1 MPLSRDSLFIISR
14 SVSIVKYFFE
24 VFSISFSERFR
35 RSRRLFYLTMYFLI
49 CQQVFSNFF
58 PAYFQT
64 PFYALFPAIPY
75 LDPALIFLL
84 YTISSPLLFGERLQ
98 KRKFTLDYPH
108 WIWYYIRCIQ
118 YAYAPVAQLDRALDS
133 DSKGRAFEPHR
144 AYQIRRHDESRAF
157 LFYLE
162 DWSPLAAASSSSGR
176 SLRLPISALSFYYDR
191 YYKRRSFPMERE
203 APFFCFCGK
212 PFAKRVDFLA
222 GGLPYASAEGVA
234 IRKHRSLTASSPS
247 KKL

>member
-1 MPLSRDSLFIISR
+1 
-14 SVSIVKYFFE
+14 
-24 VFSISFSERFR
+24 
-35 RSRRLFYLTMYFLI
+35 MYFLI

-58 PAYFQT
+58 PAISKP
-64 PFYALFPAIPY
+64 PFYALVPAIPY

-157 LFYLE
+157 LFYSE
-162 DWSPLAAASSSSGR
+162 DRSPLAAASSSSGR

>member
-1 MPLSRDSLFIISR
+1 MPILSTG
-14 SVSIVKYFFE
+14 FFK
-24 VFSISFSERFR
+24 
-35 RSRRLFYLTMYFLI
+35 FL
-49 CQQVFSNFF
+49 SG
-58 PAYFQT
+58 YFQT
-64 PFYALFPAIPY
+64 PFYALVPAIPY

-84 YTISSPLLFGERLQ
+84 YTISSPLPFGERLQ

-157 LFYLE
+157 LFYSE
-162 DWSPLAAASSSSGR
+162 DRSPLAAASSSSGR

-191 YYKRRSFPMERE
+191 YYKRRSFPMERD
-203 APFFCFCGK
+203 APFFVSAANHLQSGSISLLGVCLMLQPK
-212 PFAKRVDFLA
+212 
-222 GGLPYASAEGVA
+222 GLQSGSTD
-234 IRKHRSLTASSPS
+234 H
-247 KKL
+247 